1 MGALIH
7 AGGNAGVHTATV
19 EGSLVVSYNI
29 IKYILT
35 VHFGNHPFMVFTLV
49 ESLYPHRK
57 PCICCVQHFLFYHN
71 GPNSEAAQWSSVGE
85 RMNTLWYIQTVGCC
99 LVIK

>member
-29 IKYILT
+29 IKYTLT

-57 PCICCVQHFLFYHN
+57 PGICCVQHFYFIIM
-71 GPNSEAAQWSSVGE
+71 AQTQKQPGGL
-85 RMNTLWYIQTVGCC
+85 LWV
-99 LVIK
+99 KR